1 MPVPAPFLSRD
12 TTALIA
18 LVGVRAI
25 KAAVNGAA
33 GPPRGRPG
41 GQRVKS
47 FVPTVRGDRV
57 TVSAGRGQKV
67 KTPADSASATQR
79 LAYEVR

>member
-1 MPVPAPFLSRD
+1 MSRD

-41 GQRVKS
+41 GHL
-47 FVPTVRGDRV
+47 
-57 TVSAGRGQKV
+57 AGVGSGQNV